1 VLAHAEVR
9 AAMPSHAM
17 TTLLRSP
24 AASRFSRACSC
35 IGSFLSCL
43 PMYARSPELVEVFGG
58 CGRKSQA
65 IMPGQR
71 ESPGYHGFFAKAM
84 AAMCVHA
91 ACAFAPGPSLRWAP
105 SSLRSSVSPPL
116 CAPVRRRGCAGVSSQ
131 IVSSLAGE
139 GAKVAAM
146 GTKVKCIFSDVDGT
160 LLDKQHRLQ
169 PETRQAIV
177 DAIAAGIPFVMA
189 TGKSRGPWVQ
199 EVRQQLGY
207 TDPSGYSL
215 NGPGVFIQGLLV
227 CDVHGKPVQQ
237 LTLSANV
244 IAVMNAFAARRQIAL
259 VAYTSDDR
267 IVCAKTDEHTD
278 QIIPFNEPVPQAI
291 GDGGM
296 ANLGAHGQPSVYKM
310 MLMGPEPILAATR
323 ADLEQA
329 LAGIATVTKAMD
341 AMLEILPLGASKW
354 SGVSKGLGTRVCQ
367 RASVCVWACMCVRVC
382 IMH

>member
-1 VLAHAEVR
+1 MHLVLA
-9 AAMPSHAM
+9 
-17 TTLLRSP
+17 T
-24 AASRFSRACSC
+24 
-35 IGSFLSCL
+35 
-43 PMYARSPELVEVFGG
+43 
-58 CGRKSQA
+58 
-65 IMPGQR
+65 
-71 ESPGYHGFFAKAM
+71 AM
-84 AAMCVHA
+84 AAAVCDA

-105 SSLRSSVSPPL
+105 SYLRSSVSLPL
-116 CAPVRRRGCAGVSSQ
+116 CAPVRRRGCALKCE
-131 IVSSLAGE
+131 LAGE
-139 GAKVAAM
+139 AGARVKAL

-177 DAIAAGIPFVMA
+177 DAMAAGIPFVMA

-199 EVRQQLGY
+199 EVRQQLGC
-207 TDPSGYSL
+207 TDPTGYSL

-244 IAVMNAFAARRQIAL
+244 IAVMNSFAARRQIAL

-291 GDGGM
+291 GNGGM
-296 ANLGAHGQPSVYKM
+296 ASLAAPGQPCVYKM
-310 MLMGPEPILAATR
+310 MLMGPENVLAATR
-323 ADLEQA
+323 ADLEQE

-341 AMLEILPLGASKW
+341 DMLEILPLGASKW
-354 SGVSKGLGTRVCQ
+354 SGVSKGLGTRESMS
-367 RASVCVWACMCVRVC
+367 SVNVHPCVCMCVRAC
-382 IMH
+382 IRRIHKTCE

>member
-1 VLAHAEVR
+1 MHRVL
-9 AAMPSHAM
+9 
-17 TTLLRSP
+17 
-24 AASRFSRACSC
+24 
-35 IGSFLSCL
+35 FLS
-43 PMYARSPELVEVFGG
+43 
-58 CGRKSQA
+58 
-65 IMPGQR
+65 
-71 ESPGYHGFFAKAM
+71 AM
-84 AAMCVHA
+84 AAAVCDA
-91 ACAFAPGPSLRWAP
+91 ACAFAPGPLMRWAP
-105 SSLRSSVSPPL
+105 SSLRSSVSLPL
-116 CAPVRRRGCAGVSSQ
+116 CAPVRRRGCALKCELGKS
-131 IVSSLAGE
+131 
-139 GAKVAAM
+139 GATAAL

-177 DAIAAGIPFVMA
+177 DAMAAGIPFVMA

-207 TDPSGYSL
+207 MDRGYSL

-244 IAVMNAFAARRQIAL
+244 IAVMNAFAAQRQIAL

-296 ANLGAHGQPSVYKM
+296 ASLAAPGQPRVYKM
-310 MLMGPEPILAATR
+310 MLMGPEPTLAATR

-354 SGVSKGLGTRVCQ
+354 SGVSKGLGTRESMSSVNVHTCACVGVHVC
-367 RASVCVWACMCVRVC
+367 ARVHQTC
-382 IMH
+382 T